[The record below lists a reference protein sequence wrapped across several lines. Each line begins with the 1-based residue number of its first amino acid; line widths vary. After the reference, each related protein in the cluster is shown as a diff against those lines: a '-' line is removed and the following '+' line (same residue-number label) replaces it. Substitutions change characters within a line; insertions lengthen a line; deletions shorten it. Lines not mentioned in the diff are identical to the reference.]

1 MPQPSKGVRLAIDVG
16 SVRVGVARCDSDQ
29 IMALPLATLANDE
42 STIEKIIIF
51 ASDYSAQLIYVG
63 KPVSLNESETAST
76 FLATDFA
83 MELSSLTEIPVHLLD
98 ERLTTV
104 SAKNVI
110 KETGKTEKKSRNY
123 VDQVAAVILLEQAIA
138 IEKSTGRLAGSLVT
152 LRSGEN

>member
-123 VDQVAAVILLEQAIA
+123 VDQVAAAILLEQAIA

>member
-16 SVRVGVARCDSDQ
+16 SVRVGIARCDSDQ

>member
-152 LRSGEN
+152 LKSGEN